1 MTNVSRGGRGRKQR
15 EANSSGTWHGGDEL
29 RRKRLAAASTPNR
42 KFAIA
47 VEMALRFALSP
58 VQLLLHFVFVNML
71 NYVDRGVVAGVL
83 PTLQTEFGLDS
94 TQTGFLGSSF
104 VISYMI
110 FSLPFA
116 QLAQRFSPFL
126 LMGVGLGFWIGSAV
140 VAYFSASF
148 QMLLV
153 ARAPSPR
160 KMHFY
165 NGTSTLVC
173 HTHSAGVMSGLGEA
187 SFQYEMHSQFHCT

>member
-1 MTNVSRGGRGRKQR
+1 
-15 EANSSGTWHGGDEL
+15 
-29 RRKRLAAASTPNR
+29 
-42 KFAIA
+42 
-47 VEMALRFALSP
+47 MALGFALSP
-58 VQLLLHFVFVNML
+58 VQLLLQFVVVNML

-116 QLAQRFSPFL
+116 QLAQRFSPFM
-126 LMGVGLGFWIGSAV
+126 LMGVGLAFWIGSAL
-140 VAYFSASF
+140 VAYFSVSY

-153 ARAPSPR
+153 ARSQPNARYFSCKLP
-160 KMHFY
+160 FL
-165 NGTSTLVC
+165 TL
-173 HTHSAGVMSGLGEA
+173 SSQA
-187 SFQYEMHSQFHCT
+187 S

>member
-1 MTNVSRGGRGRKQR
+1 VEWNPTSCRQQHHQHSVATHAPALMRVCTKKNGG
-15 EANSSGTWHGGDEL
+15 SCDPPH
-29 RRKRLAAASTPNR
+29 STS
-42 KFAIA
+42 AHID
-47 VEMALRFALSP
+47 EMALGFALSP
-58 VQLLLHFVFVNML
+58 VQLLLQFVVVNML

-116 QLAQRFSPFL
+116 QLAQRFSPFM
-126 LMGVGLGFWIGSAV
+126 LMGVGLAFWIGSAL
-140 VAYFSASF
+140 VAYFSVSY

-153 ARAPSPR
+153 AR
-160 KMHFY
+160 
-165 NGTSTLVC
+165 
-173 HTHSAGVMSGLGEA
+173 
-187 SFQYEMHSQFHCT
+187 SQPNARYFFR

>member
-1 MTNVSRGGRGRKQR
+1 
-15 EANSSGTWHGGDEL
+15 
-29 RRKRLAAASTPNR
+29 
-42 KFAIA
+42 
-47 VEMALRFALSP
+47 MAFGFALSP

-71 NYVDRGVVAGVL
+71 NYIDRGVIAGVL

-116 QLAQRFSPFL
+116 QLAQRFSPFM
-126 LMGVGLGFWIGSAV
+126 LMGVGLGCWIGSAI

-153 ARAPSPR
+153 ARKSRIKR
-160 KMHFY
+160 KKKF
-165 NGTSTLVC
+165 T
-173 HTHSAGVMSGLGEA
+173 
-187 SFQYEMHSQFHCT
+187 FQ

>member
-1 MTNVSRGGRGRKQR
+1 MRSRAVGIDERQIGSAVLLLVLNLWNPTGCHIIIIIITTASRRRAVASGCTNKENVGCCNLPHTTSAHIDK
-15 EANSSGTWHGGDEL
+15 
-29 RRKRLAAASTPNR
+29 
-42 KFAIA
+42 
-47 VEMALRFALSP
+47 MALGFALSP
-58 VQLLLHFVFVNML
+58 VQLLLQFVVVNML

-116 QLAQRFSPFL
+116 QLAQRFSPFM
-126 LMGVGLGFWIGSAV
+126 LMGVGLAFWIGSAL
-140 VAYFSASF
+140 VAYFSVSY

-153 ARAPSPR
+153 ARSQPNARYFSCKLP
-160 KMHFY
+160 FL
-165 NGTSTLVC
+165 TL
-173 HTHSAGVMSGLGEA
+173 SSQA
-187 SFQYEMHSQFHCT
+187 S

>member
-1 MTNVSRGGRGRKQR
+1 MTNVTGGEGAGRQRKQP
-15 EANSSGTWHGGDEL
+15 EANTWHGSDEL
-29 RRKRLAAASTPNR
+29 RRKRLAAACTPNR

-165 NGTSTLVC
+165 KGTSTLVR

-187 SFQYEMHSQFHCT
+187 SFQYETHFQCHCT

>member
-1 MTNVSRGGRGRKQR
+1 MRSRGGNRRT
-15 EANSSGTWHGGDEL
+15 ANRFCSSTACVEL
-29 RRKRLAAASTPNR
+29 VESNRLPNHHHHHNSIPTTHRRAGALISNKENVGCCNLPHTTSAHID
-42 KFAIA
+42 K
-47 VEMALRFALSP
+47 MALGFALSP
-58 VQLLLHFVFVNML
+58 VQLLLQFVVVNML

-116 QLAQRFSPFL
+116 QLAQRFSPFM
-126 LMGVGLGFWIGSAV
+126 LMGVGLAFWIGSAL
-140 VAYFSASF
+140 VAYFSVSY

-153 ARAPSPR
+153 ARSQPNARYFSCKLP
-160 KMHFY
+160 FL
-165 NGTSTLVC
+165 TL
-173 HTHSAGVMSGLGEA
+173 SSQA
-187 SFQYEMHSQFHCT
+187 S